1 MNESE
6 ERRRELLRQTR
17 KLYNE
22 DVGIPA
28 VHPRYGHIYHDL
40 YGDDEERR
48 PKNSFY
54 FRLILAVL
62 CFVCYIWIDYG
73 KIDVANVN
81 SEKIVN
87 QIEHQLELKDIQ
99 AVWKNL

>member
-1 MNESE
+1 MNEAE
-6 ERRRELLRQTR
+6 QRRKDLLRQTR

-22 DVGIPA
+22 DGGIPA
-28 VHPRYGHIYHDL
+28 VHPRYGRIYHDL
-40 YGDDEERR
+40 YGGDEETR

-62 CFVCYIWIDYG
+62 CFVCYIWIDYE

-81 SEKIVN
+81 SGKIIN
-87 QIEHQLELKDIQ
+87 QIERQLELKDIKS
-99 AVWKNL
+99 VWKSL